1 MRNQL
6 NFYQAP
12 SSPARIL
19 KMMQTCKDFAA
30 NVWGSDNS
38 DVLDCFWRNLNL
50 ACGPR
55 PVIVKANIF
64 QNVQDHHRY
73 IWRRS

>member
-38 DVLDCFWRNLNL
+38 EMLDCFW
-50 ACGPR
+50 
-55 PVIVKANIF
+55 
-64 QNVQDHHRY
+64 
-73 IWRRS
+73 

>member
-12 SSPARIL
+12 SSPSRIL
-19 KMMQTCKDFAA
+19 KLMQTCKDFAT

-38 DVLDCFWRNLNL
+38 EMLDCFW
-50 ACGPR
+50 
-55 PVIVKANIF
+55 
-64 QNVQDHHRY
+64 
-73 IWRRS
+73 